1 MNDEPANREEIPSP
15 SEPREQATSSG
26 RSTNSTFKVRDAS
39 ERPSRKEKSA
49 LRKFLPPVLGGLA
62 ALPLATA
69 ILWYGFGKDLG
80 GIGPSVAQYAP
91 WIVPKKLR
99 GSGFRSD
106 GTFGSSNS
114 GYDVGPVPDISSKR
128 LASNGFKSALPS
140 LGSDS
145 QQPAFPT
152 PALNKDNSAGSAEI
166 SPRPEKLETPD
177 ASVPDASDADVTT
190 SVVNEDMILEEETNR
205 SEEALARV
213 PDLELSPIGAREELI
228 QSLKDLS
235 DLKET
240 WPTIPRDR
248 AVQLQAVSD
257 FYGHLCNLAKWIDT
271 SDQGVIELWNER
283 KLAIANMILED
294 SKFSAL
300 TQRCTS
306 GEIPNVVSLEANRYV
321 VTVIPG
327 GIPVQEEPVDVSN
340 ELTIETIVAGMP
352 MIVVFPSENNDLIRR
367 ARSID
372 PGKALLLFMRID
384 DYDQAYS
391 LIALDIMTASD
402 PQ

>member
-15 SEPREQATSSG
+15 SEPREQASSTG
-26 RSTNSTFKVRDAS
+26 RSASSTFKVRDAS

-106 GTFGSSNS
+106 GTFGSSDS

-128 LASNGFKSALPS
+128 LASDGFKSALPS
-140 LGSDS
+140 LGADS
-145 QQPAFPT
+145 RPAPT
-152 PALNKDNSAGSAEI
+152 NPVLNENKSVGSTEI
-166 SPRPEKLETPD
+166 SPQREKPKTLET
-177 ASVPDASDADVTT
+177 SNQDASDADAT
-190 SVVNEDMILEEETNR
+190 SAVVSEEKMQPEETKLPDR
-205 SEEALARV
+205 TLAKV
-213 PDLELSPIGAREELI
+213 PDAEPAQVGVKDRLS
-228 QSLKDLS
+228 QSLQALS
-235 DLKET
+235 DLKEK
-240 WPTIPRDR
+240 WPSIPRER
-248 AVQLQAVSD
+248 AVQLKAVSD
-257 FYGHLCNLAKWIDT
+257 FYGHLCDLAKWIDAPEQ
-271 SDQGVIELWNER
+271 DVIELWNENR
-283 KLAIANMILED
+283 LAIANMILED
-294 SKFSAL
+294 AKFSAL
-300 TQRCTS
+300 TQRCAS
-306 GEIPNVVSLEANRYV
+306 GEIPDVVSIEANRFV

-327 GIPVQEEPVDVSN
+327 GLPAQEEPVEASK
-340 ELTIETIVAGMP
+340 ELTIETVIAGMP
-352 MIVVFPSENNDLIRR
+352 VAVVFPVENNDLIRA

-384 DYDQAYS
+384 NHDQAVS
-391 LIALDIMTASD
+391 VIALDIMTASD